1 MQYFDS
7 DTTKYKVRIIE
18 KARRAKKEVGKR
30 SKSKQPD
37 KIETEN
43 GKPGTRKV
51 SFRVILIVV
60 SVHDITLPALA
71 LKWDK
76 VKIHDKKT
84 LKRIVSCSFL
94 WGVSCKISV
103 SRVFL
108 DP

>member
-1 MQYFDS
+1 MSEREIDLLNFIVADTIFKLLIFICSNKRTRMQYFDS

-71 LKWDK
+71 LK
-76 VKIHDKKT
+76 
-84 LKRIVSCSFL
+84 
-94 WGVSCKISV
+94 
-103 SRVFL
+103 
-108 DP
+108 